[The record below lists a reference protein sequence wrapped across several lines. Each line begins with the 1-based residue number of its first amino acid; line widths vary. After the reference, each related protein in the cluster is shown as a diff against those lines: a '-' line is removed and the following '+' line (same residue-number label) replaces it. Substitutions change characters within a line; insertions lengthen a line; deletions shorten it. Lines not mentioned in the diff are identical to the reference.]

1 MEMEKKRKRFRKGRL
16 LLIAVLLLLA
26 GTAISKAPDWMRQIR
41 DLVTAATADYGE
53 TVGETPWYL
62 ILVNSTHPLPE
73 DWEAP
78 ALAEMPGG
86 ETVDARIYQ
95 PLSRMLADAADEGLA
110 PFVASGFRTRAEQQ
124 GFMDDKISEY
134 RSQGYGESDAR
145 ALAEEWVALPGTSE
159 HELGLAVDIN
169 GASYDLYIWLQQ
181 NSWRYGFI
189 QRYPED
195 KTAITGISHE
205 PWHYRYVGKEAA
217 GEIYESGLCL
227 EEYLGS

>member
-1 MEMEKKRKRFRKGRL
+1 MEKRRKRFRKGRL
-16 LLIAVLLLLA
+16 LLTVLLLLLA
-26 GTAISKAPDWMRQIR
+26 GVLALKGADSVWRMWKNSR
-41 DLVTAATADYGE
+41 AAASADYGE

-62 ILVNSTHPLPE
+62 ILVNSAHPLPE
-73 DWEAP
+73 DWKEP

-86 ETVDARIYQ
+86 ETVNARIYE

-124 GFMDDKISEY
+124 GFMDDKINEY

-195 KTAITGISHE
+195 KTDITGISHE
-205 PWHYRYVGKEAA
+205 PWHYRYVGEEAA

-227 EEYLGS
+227 EEYLG

>member
-1 MEMEKKRKRFRKGRL
+1 MGC
-16 LLIAVLLLLA
+16 
-26 GTAISKAPDWMRQIR
+26 P
-41 DLVTAATADYGE
+41 
-53 TVGETPWYL
+53 
-62 ILVNSTHPLPE
+62 
-73 DWEAP
+73 
-78 ALAEMPGG
+78 
-86 ETVDARIYQ
+86 
-95 PLSRMLADAADEGLA
+95 
-110 PFVASGFRTRAEQQ
+110 
-124 GFMDDKISEY
+124 
-134 RSQGYGESDAR
+134 
-145 ALAEEWVALPGTSE
+145 PGTSE

>member
-1 MEMEKKRKRFRKGRL
+1 MEKRRKRFRKGRL
-16 LLIAVLLLLA
+16 LLIALLLLLA
-26 GTAISKAPDWMRQIR
+26 GTLALKGADTVWRIWQENQI
-41 DLVTAATADYGE
+41 LSSADYGE
-53 TVGETPWYL
+53 TADDGIPWYL
-62 ILVNSTHPLPE
+62 LLVNSTHPLPD

-78 ALAEMPGG
+78 ALIEMPGG
-86 ETVDARIYQ
+86 ETVDARIYE
-95 PLSRMLADAADEGLA
+95 PLSQMLADAADEGLE

-124 GFMDDKISEY
+124 GFMDEKINEY
-134 RSQGYGESDAR
+134 RSQGYGESEAR
-145 ALAEEWVALPGTSE
+145 ALAEDWVALPGTSE

-195 KTAITGISHE
+195 KTDITGISHE

-217 GEIYESGLCL
+217 KEIYESGLCL
-227 EEYLGS
+227 EEYLG

>member
-1 MEMEKKRKRFRKGRL
+1 MEKRRKRFRKGRL
-16 LLIAVLLLLA
+16 LLTVLLLLLA
-26 GTAISKAPDWMRQIR
+26 GVLALKGADSVWRMWKNSR
-41 DLVTAATADYGE
+41 AAASADYGE

-62 ILVNSTHPLPE
+62 ILVNSAHPLPE
-73 DWEAP
+73 DWKEP

-86 ETVDARIYQ
+86 ETVDARIYE

-124 GFMDDKISEY
+124 GFMDDKINEY

-159 HELGLAVDIN
+159 HELGLAADIN

-195 KTAITGISHE
+195 KTDITGISHE
-205 PWHYRYVGKEAA
+205 PWHYRYVGKDAA
-217 GEIYESGLCL
+217 KEIYESGLCL
-227 EEYLGS
+227 EEYLG

>member
-1 MEMEKKRKRFRKGRL
+1 MEKRRKRFRKGRL
-16 LLIAVLLLLA
+16 LLIAMLLLLA
-26 GTAISKAPDWMRQIR
+26 GTAVLKAPAWIQQFR
-41 DLVTAATADYGE
+41 DTLAAATADYGE
-53 TVGETPWYL
+53 TVGGIPWYL
-62 ILVNSTHPLPE
+62 LLVNSTHPLPD

-78 ALAEMPGG
+78 ALIEMPGG
-86 ETVDARIYQ
+86 ETVDARIYE
-95 PLSRMLADAADEGLA
+95 PLSQMLADAADEGLE

-124 GFMDDKISEY
+124 GFMDEKINEY
-134 RSQGYGESDAR
+134 RSQGYGESEAR
-145 ALAEEWVALPGTSE
+145 ALAEDWVALPGTSE

-195 KTAITGISHE
+195 KTDITGISHE

-217 GEIYESGLCL
+217 KEIYESGLCL
-227 EEYLGS
+227 EEYLG

>member
-1 MEMEKKRKRFRKGRL
+1 MEKRRKRFRKGRL
-16 LLIAVLLLLA
+16 LLIAMLLLLA
-26 GTAISKAPDWMRQIR
+26 GTAVLKAPAWIQQFR
-41 DLVTAATADYGE
+41 DTLAAATADYGE
-53 TVGETPWYL
+53 TVGGIPWYL
-62 ILVNSTHPLPE
+62 LLVNSTHPLPD

-78 ALAEMPGG
+78 ALIEMPGG
-86 ETVDARIYQ
+86 ETVDARIYE
-95 PLSRMLADAADEGLA
+95 PLSQMLADAADEGLE

-124 GFMDDKISEY
+124 GFMDEKINEY
-134 RSQGYGESDAR
+134 RSQGYGESEAR
-145 ALAEEWVALPGTSE
+145 ALAEDWVALPGTSE

-195 KTAITGISHE
+195 KTDITGISHE

-217 GEIYESGLCL
+217 KEIYESGLCL
-227 EEYLGS
+227 EEYLK

>member
-1 MEMEKKRKRFRKGRL
+1 MEKRRKRFRKGRL
-16 LLIAVLLLLA
+16 LLIAMLLLLA
-26 GTAISKAPDWMRQIR
+26 GTAVLKAPAWIQQFR
-41 DLVTAATADYGE
+41 DTLAAATADYGE
-53 TVGETPWYL
+53 TVGGIPWYL
-62 ILVNSTHPLPE
+62 LLVNSTHPLPD

-78 ALAEMPGG
+78 ALIEMPGG
-86 ETVDARIYQ
+86 ETVDARIYE
-95 PLSRMLADAADEGLA
+95 PLSQMLADAADEGLE

-124 GFMDDKISEY
+124 GFMDEKINEY
-134 RSQGYGESDAR
+134 RSQGCGESEAR
-145 ALAEEWVALPGTSE
+145 ALAEDWVALPGTSE

-195 KTAITGISHE
+195 KTDITGISHE

-217 GEIYESGLCL
+217 KEIYESGLCL
-227 EEYLGS
+227 EEYLG

>member
-1 MEMEKKRKRFRKGRL
+1 MEKRRKRFRKGRL
-16 LLIAVLLLLA
+16 LLTVLLLLLA
-26 GTAISKAPDWMRQIR
+26 GVLAQRGADSVGRMGKTGR
-41 DLVTAATADYGE
+41 AAASADYGE

-62 ILVNSTHPLPE
+62 ILVNSAHPLPE
-73 DWEAP
+73 DWKEP

-86 ETVDARIYQ
+86 ETVDARIYE

-124 GFMDDKISEY
+124 GFMDDKINEY

-195 KTAITGISHE
+195 KTDITGISHE
-205 PWHYRYVGKEAA
+205 PWHYRYVGEEAA

-227 EEYLGS
+227 EEYLK

>member
-1 MEMEKKRKRFRKGRL
+1 MEKRRKRFRKGRL
-16 LLIAVLLLLA
+16 LLIAMLLLLA
-26 GTAISKAPDWMRQIR
+26 GTAVLKAPAWIQQFR
-41 DLVTAATADYGE
+41 DTLAAATADYGE
-53 TVGETPWYL
+53 TVGGIPWYL
-62 ILVNSTHPLPE
+62 LLVNSTHPLPE

-78 ALAEMPGG
+78 ALIEMPGG
-86 ETVDARIYQ
+86 ETVDARIYE
-95 PLSRMLADAADEGLA
+95 PLSQMLADAADEGLK

-124 GFMDDKISEY
+124 GFMDDKINEY
-134 RSQGYGESDAR
+134 RSQGYGESEAR
-145 ALAEEWVALPGTSE
+145 ALAEDWVALPGTSE

-195 KTAITGISHE
+195 KTDITGISHE

-217 GEIYESGLCL
+217 KEIYESGLCL
-227 EEYLGS
+227 EEYLG